1 MAAQL
6 DPVVAYYLGLALQFG
21 AGFLL
26 GVVVAR
32 LIRYAVAAVVLLAAG
47 SLLQYWSLNVDVRSL
62 AEKGVSEVPKVISL
76 ASGLLAAP
84 NVVLIGILLGFA
96 YGLLRK

>member
-1 MAAQL
+1 MATL
-6 DPVVAYYLGLALQFG
+6 DPVAAYYLGLALQFG

-47 SLLQYWSLNVDVRSL
+47 SLLQYWSLNVDLKSL
-62 AEKGVSEVPKVISL
+62 AEKGVSEIPRAISL
-76 ASGLLAAP
+76 AGSLLAAP